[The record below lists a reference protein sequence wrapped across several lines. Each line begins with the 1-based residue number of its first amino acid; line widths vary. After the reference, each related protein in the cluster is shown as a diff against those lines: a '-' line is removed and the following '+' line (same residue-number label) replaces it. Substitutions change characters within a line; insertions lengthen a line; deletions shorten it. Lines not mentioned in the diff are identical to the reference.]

1 MNKFS
6 NNAELQTAALELV
19 CVMGTKDP
27 AKKSSLLSRG
37 VVSRAIQNCVDEAP
51 EPLLAMSLTAV
62 DFMADTEECRHLLLT
77 PQVLQ
82 VLLDGI
88 EAFHSNVD
96 IVLHGVSILTT
107 LAVMEPE
114 SHDLLMEVESYA
126 TVITILSEYEDSKT
140 IRTTCLSFLESI
152 FADKN
157 HCLTICE
164 REGLPHL
171 VRDLENKH
179 HDKLISYLNILSVVF
194 KHGLTVKMI
203 FQCGVLDKLYLVL
216 RKNAEEPAV
225 VSAGLRLLAS
235 VMTTTEIIPGI
246 VAKDYLPAIIWCA
259 DNYKENTEVNLEVM
273 TVLQHGVRHGG
284 ADEGGHDVPRPGLP
298 DVHAPGREQGD

>member
-1 MNKFS
+1 
-6 NNAELQTAALELV
+6 
-19 CVMGTKDP
+19 
-27 AKKSSLLSRG
+27 
-37 VVSRAIQNCVDEAP
+37 
-51 EPLLAMSLTAV
+51 
-62 DFMADTEECRHLLLT
+62 
-77 PQVLQ
+77 
-82 VLLDGI
+82 
-88 EAFHSNVD
+88 
-96 IVLHGVSILTT
+96 
-107 LAVMEPE
+107 MEPE

-203 FQCGVLDKLYLVL
+203 FQCGVLV
-216 RKNAEEPAV
+216 NSIWF
-225 VSAGLRLLAS
+225 SARTRRS
-235 VMTTTEIIPGI
+235 PR
-246 VAKDYLPAIIWCA
+246 WCRRDCVCWRA
-259 DNYKENTEVNLEVM
+259 
-273 TVLQHGVRHGG
+273 
-284 ADEGGHDVPRPGLP
+284 
-298 DVHAPGREQGD
+298 